1 MNELSRESRALLA
14 AARHRDGLS
23 TADKDRIR
31 GKLTRRLGAG
41 LALGSA
47 VTASATVAEAAHT
60 TVMATVA
67 AWLPAAAKV
76 LGVVALAGGVTVGVV
91 HVSHPTARTTAA
103 VAPAARNATPARVEP
118 AARTREV
125 PRPAL
130 VPDEPAQE
138 VKPEVAQ
145 PPAPVRE
152 AASSAKREPRNPNT
166 PLAAADSQPVNDA
179 VAVDD
184 GLSNQV
190 AAIREARA
198 AIRRGDGRA
207 ALAAIDRGLPQG
219 QSGPLEQ
226 EATLAR
232 VSALCLL
239 GDVATA
245 RRTAEQFLARFPGS
259 LLASRIRSSC
269 AYGAA
274 DSP

>member
-67 AWLPAAAKV
+67 SWLPAAAKV